1 MVLFEQY
8 RILHRD
14 VSVNN
19 TMIYVADV
27 PQSEAY
33 TCGPSRKSTND
44 SPRDDNAGDNGE
56 KKLKERLVR
65 WDRERRY
72 QIQSGVFRSGLL
84 IDFDYVV
91 DLDQPSL
98 VAPGDRTVR
107 LHSFILS
114 SLIRFH

>member
-33 TCGPSRKSTND
+33 TCGPSCKSTND
-44 SPRDDNAGDNGE
+44 SPRDDNARDNGE
-56 KKLKERLVR
+56 EKLKERLV
-65 WDRERRY
+65 
-72 QIQSGVFRSGLL
+72 
-84 IDFDYVV
+84 
-91 DLDQPSL
+91 
-98 VAPGDRTVR
+98 
-107 LHSFILS
+107 
-114 SLIRFH
+114 